1 MDTWVIGQVCQL
13 KPSNHEEPPAASRR
27 VETTVAQHDDFFS
40 DMREEIVDRP
50 QNAASVD
57 ISYDENMLRSST
69 LQEPRSIQDNVT
81 NNWGF

>member
-1 MDTWVIGQVCQL
+1 MDTRVVGQVCQL

-57 ISYDENMLRSST
+57 ISYDENMLRFYVAGT
-69 LQEPRSIQDNVT
+69 RRIQDNVT
-81 NNWGF
+81 NIWGF